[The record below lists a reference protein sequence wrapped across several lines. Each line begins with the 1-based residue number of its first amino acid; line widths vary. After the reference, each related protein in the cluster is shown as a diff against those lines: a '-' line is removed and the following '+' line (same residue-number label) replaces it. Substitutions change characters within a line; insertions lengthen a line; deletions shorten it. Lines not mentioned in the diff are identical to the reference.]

1 MALED
6 FVQMTRKLEDNHT
19 KIDELIGLSKNFDV
33 GNRDFVI
40 QGKTVRFYYVT
51 GLCDSENIMYLFAEL
66 PTLIRSLEDNPKSPK
81 KLPEIIKY
89 HLIHQQVEE
98 TEDLQKFATDVL
110 SGLLGVVIE
119 DENTAF
125 VVDVRSYPTRGVA
138 EPEIEKTIRGS
149 KDGFTE
155 NIIVNT
161 ALLRRRIRDGKLR
174 MEIFKIGECSKTD
187 VVLTYIEG
195 IAKEKLINN
204 IRNKLMNIKTNVLTM
219 TDRDIQEH
227 IVKKNLNP
235 FPVVRY
241 TERPDVL
248 AEHLYQGMFGI
259 MTDTSPSVIM
269 APITLFDHLHN
280 IEEYRQTPIVGTM
293 TRLLRTAGVF
303 GAVFVVPLWYLF
315 VKQPELLPRWLE
327 YIGPNETGN
336 IPIIAQLLIAEV
348 GVEFLR
354 MAAVHTPSS
363 LSTALGI
370 VAGILVGQIA
380 VEVGLFSPEVVL
392 YVAISAIGTYT
403 TPSYELGLANK
414 FLKIVILV
422 LTAIFGLYGFIGG
435 VSFYFLYLAFTKSF
449 GKPYLYPLLPLN
461 IKDLWRAIFRVPYD
475 KESR

>member
-6 FVQMTRKLEDNHT
+6 YIQITSNLEDNHI
-19 KIDELIGLSKNFDV
+19 KLDELLGLSKNFDV

-40 QGKTVRFYYVT
+40 QNKTVRFYYVT

-66 PTLIRSLEDNPKSPK
+66 PTLIRSLDENPEPPK
-81 KLPEIIKY
+81 KISEIVKY

-98 TEDLQKFATDVL
+98 TQDLQKLATDVL

-119 DENTAF
+119 GETTAY
-125 VVDVRSYPTRGVA
+125 VVDVRSYPTRGVG
-138 EPEIEKTIRGS
+138 EPEIEKTVRGS

-161 ALLRRRIRDGKLR
+161 ALLRRRIRDGNLR
-174 MEIFKIGECSKTD
+174 MEIYKIGDSSKTD

-195 IAKEKLINN
+195 IADEKLINN
-204 IRNKLMNIKTNVLTM
+204 VRKKLMNIKTNVLTM

-227 IVKKNLNP
+227 IVRKNFNP
-235 FPVVRY
+235 FPLVRY

-269 APITLFDHLHN
+269 APITLFDHLSN
-280 IEEYRQTPIVGTM
+280 IEEYRQTSIVGTM
-293 TRLLRTAGVF
+293 TRLLRTCGVF
-303 GAVFVVPLWYLF
+303 GAIFIVPLWYLF
-315 VKQPELLPRWLE
+315 VKEPELLPTWLE
-327 YIGPNETGN
+327 YIGPKEFGN
-336 IPIIAQLLIAEV
+336 IPIIVQLLIAEV

-414 FLKIVILV
+414 FMKFLILIA
-422 LTAIFGLYGFIGG
+422 TAVFGLYGFIGG
-435 VSFYFLYLAFTKSF
+435 VAFYFIFLLFTKSF
-449 GKPYLYPLLPLN
+449 GKPYLYPLMPLN
-461 IKDLWRAIFRVPYD
+461 LKDLKHAIFRTPYNR
-475 KESR
+475 KR